1 MNKWAEILGD
11 RYFQIVVI
19 ALVTFIIGWII
30 EDITPLELIT
40 GIVTERGLLA
50 TEEVVSYM
58 RELQTL

>member
-1 MNKWAEILGD
+1 MHPFRTGLGNK
-11 RYFQIVVI
+11 YFRIAVI

-50 TEEVVSYM
+50 PEEVVSYL